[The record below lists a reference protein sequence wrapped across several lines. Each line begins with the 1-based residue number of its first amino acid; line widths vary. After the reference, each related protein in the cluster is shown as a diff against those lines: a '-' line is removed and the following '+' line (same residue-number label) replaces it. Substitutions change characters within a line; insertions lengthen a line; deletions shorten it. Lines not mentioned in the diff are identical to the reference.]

1 MFAIGDRVTHYKE
14 GVCEV
19 MEVGK
24 LNLRYSDKDRQYY
37 TLRPYYHQNG
47 MVYIPVDG
55 KQGQL
60 RMIISK
66 EEANELLQT
75 IADINDLEIANE
87 KQREAIYKEALY
99 KNECKKWIS
108 LLKTSY
114 KRKISRLKAGK
125 KVINIDERYLNQVE
139 KFLFGEIAVVLS
151 LSKEEVKNTIL
162 AQINV

>member
-24 LNLRYSDKDRQYY
+24 LNLRYSDKERQYY

>member
-24 LNLRYSDKDRQYY
+24 LNLRYSDKERQYY

-75 IADINDLEIANE
+75 IADINDVESANE

>member
-19 MEVGK
+19 MAIGK
-24 LNLRYSDKDRQYY
+24 LNMGCSDKDRQYY

-47 MVYIPVDG
+47 TVYVPVDG

-60 RMIISK
+60 RMMISK
-66 EEANELLQT
+66 EEASELLQT
-75 IADINDLEIANE
+75 VANVNELEVTNE
-87 KQREAIYKEALY
+87 KQREAVYKEALY

-114 KRKISRLKAGK
+114 KRKLSRLKAGK

-151 LSKEEVKNTIL
+151 LPKEEVKSTIL
-162 AQINV
+162 AQINM

>member
-24 LNLRYSDKDRQYY
+24 LNLRYSDKERQYY

-47 MVYIPVDG
+47 MVYIPVDA
-55 KQGQL
+55 KTGQL